1 MNLQVAWIYVVQKC
15 CTPVSDFSRKSIRRF
30 SISSTQQAPGN
41 VGGSGRVATVT
52 SIEHHHHHP
61 SSAVGVQAAAALRNG
76 GLASSVTDGDDD
88 QRATLILT
96 PDEKS
101 VVIIQGEAGS
111 PPSQDLHM
119 SSGNDRSCLSP
130 RTEDQPEPAGV
141 SGSSTGGS
149 QPNEVRVSVRRK
161 GDCRRFQL
169 QPSKPPTIATFS
181 CSKLNINSALYGA
194 SLPVHNTQAVHGAS
208 SNSLSA
214 GGYTAST
221 VLGNGGVSYVQTHDQ
236 AKNFKGKR
244 KNFGGEELIV

>member
-1 MNLQVAWIYVVQKC
+1 MNWQVAWIYVVQKC

-30 SISSTQQAPGN
+30 SISSTQQAPGS
-41 VGGSGRVATVT
+41 GGVGRVATVT
-52 SIEHHHHHP
+52 SIEHHHHP
-61 SSAVGVQAAAALRNG
+61 SSAVGVQAAALRNG
-76 GLASSVTDGDDD
+76 GLAAAASVTDGDDD

-111 PPSQDLHM
+111 PPPSQDLQM
-119 SSGNDRSCLSP
+119 SSGDERSCRLSP
-130 RTEDQPEPAGV
+130 RTEDQPDPAGC
-141 SGSSTGGS
+141 GITGITGG
-149 QPNEVRVSVRRK
+149 NEVRVSVRRK

-214 GGYTAST
+214 GGGYTAST